1 MFDGQNEFSQI
12 FTGNNDNI
20 TMDIDV
26 NMTNSN
32 AMSSMGQMTQGSV
45 SAPIIEPMQERVIN
59 RTIMHEVQHV
69 CPIRT
74 KIINNHVYRH
84 TYSPAYT
91 CCEENTCT
99 NIQCGSCCCF
109 NNR

>member
-59 RTIMHEVQHV
+59 RTIMHEVPHV

>member
-32 AMSSMGQMTQGSV
+32 AMSSIGQMTQGSV

-59 RTIMHEVQHV
+59 RTIMHEVPHV